1 MLQSPSAPAVDGAL
15 AVGRLALQLSRT
27 GAAGLPEALAGLLET
42 GLRSIVLRAAP
53 QDGEAGA
60 LLAVAGEVVHAVP
73 VSRTGPVGPVVE
85 LPLCGPGGV
94 ALGTLTVVG
103 ARPALLPALRAAA
116 AVVALTLLATA
127 APDDEHQPQV
137 ELLED
142 AETALGAFADLLHDG
157 VVQDLVVAR
166 YAADGAA
173 RGGDPA
179 LVRDAVQQALVGLRR
194 SLWHLRPRGDAGLPQ
209 ALKALSGRL
218 AESGRRPLELTLAGD
233 VDVLDPASATTAYRL
248 VQALA
253 LALDP
258 GDPPLPVAVR
268 RSPAPGG
275 RSVVVLDAP
284 AGACHDALA
293 RFRRRAQ
300 THGGELTVAGGRVRL
315 VLPAPGA
322 VLRPLPVQG
331 RPVPGRAVP
340 GHPAPAPPVPGHPA
354 PGHPAPGHPA
364 PGRPP
369 TAKAPT

>member
-1 MLQSPSAPAVDGAL
+1 
-15 AVGRLALQLSRT
+15 
-27 GAAGLPEALAGLLET
+27 
-42 GLRSIVLRAAP
+42 
-53 QDGEAGA
+53 
-60 LLAVAGEVVHAVP
+60 
-73 VSRTGPVGPVVE
+73 
-85 LPLCGPGGV
+85 
-94 ALGTLTVVG
+94 
-103 ARPALLPALRAAA
+103 
-116 AVVALTLLATA
+116 
-127 APDDEHQPQV
+127 
-137 ELLED
+137 
-142 AETALGAFADLLHDG
+142 
-157 VVQDLVVAR
+157 VAR

-284 AGACHDALA
+284 AGACHDSLA